1 MAYVYKKIIS
11 GKPYYYLRI
20 SKRKGEKVI
29 TKDIAY
35 LGGDLEKAKRAT
47 FKLEKYKS
55 EIRRSY
61 RRINLFFETEYYFN
75 KVRRSKLK
83 GDEFLNERLIE
94 IEAIKMH
101 FTDHFKVES
110 IEDRNDIINN
120 FAINFAYNTTSI
132 EGNTISL
139 KEVKNLLEEGQ
150 TPLNKTLREVY
161 DIQNTEAVFIKFF
174 DKKNKLSHK
183 LIENIHKSLVENIDS
198 RIGYR
203 TKDIRVANSHFDSTP
218 GHYVRTDM
226 TILLKWYEENKKILH
241 PFVLASIFHHKFE
254 KIHPFSD
261 GNGRT
266 GRMLV
271 NMILLK
277 NNYPP
282 MIIYKK
288 DRRMYLDALS
298 SADNINLT
306 KTDVKY
312 KTLINFM
319 LDEMSASYWNLFL

>member
-1 MAYVYKKIIS
+1 
-11 GKPYYYLRI
+11 
-20 SKRKGEKVI
+20 
-29 TKDIAY
+29 
-35 LGGDLEKAKRAT
+35 
-47 FKLEKYKS
+47 
-55 EIRRSY
+55 
-61 RRINLFFETEYYFN
+61 
-75 KVRRSKLK
+75 
-83 GDEFLNERLIE
+83 
-94 IEAIKMH
+94 
-101 FTDHFKVES
+101 
-110 IEDRNDIINN
+110 
-120 FAINFAYNTTSI
+120 
-132 EGNTISL
+132 
-139 KEVKNLLEEGQ
+139 
-150 TPLNKTLREVY
+150 
-161 DIQNTEAVFIKFF
+161 
-174 DKKNKLSHK
+174 
-183 LIENIHKSLVENIDS
+183 
-198 RIGYR
+198 
-203 TKDIRVANSHFDSTP
+203 
-218 GHYVRTDM
+218 M